1 MENYT
6 VMWHSRS
13 SGKAADI
20 TSRCGSIATTDDIT
34 SLAVTMS
41 VDVQQSSV
49 DANFPVLGIA
59 CGDRIL
65 FYKDGK
71 LTLDGQVETVSGD
84 FRTKIQLSVT
94 DDGVILT
101 KNDIIIQFNGIAA
114 DKAIR
119 QLCARLG
126 ITAASIPSMSTRIT
140 HIYHDAVSTVLQN
153 ILDTVTAETGTEYFV
168 RVRSGALYVI
178 PYGKKPVSATYKPA
192 GNLAAFSIQ
201 NEPGSLTVKWST
213 EDLRNAVQI
222 YSDQNDS
229 VSVLAK
235 ASDANSIAKYG
246 QRVKVDTFSDSD
258 GSTAA
263 QKARTLLKQMNKVT
277 EEITL
282 HTYGADNVTAGVVLA
297 FKEAEFTGNFLITA
311 VTHNYCHPHTMD
323 LTVKRVS

>member
-6 VMWHSRS
+6 VLWHSRS
-13 SGKAADI
+13 TGKATDI
-20 TSRCGSIATTDDIT
+20 TSRCGSISTTDDIT

-41 VDVQQSSV
+41 MDVQQSSI

-71 LTLDGQVETVSGD
+71 LTMDGQVETASGD
-84 FRTKIQLSVT
+84 YRTKLQLSVT

-101 KNDIIIQFNGIAA
+101 KNDVIIQFNGIAA
-114 DKAIR
+114 DKAVR

-126 ITAASIPSMSTRIT
+126 ITVGSIPAMSTRIT
-140 HIYHDAVSTVLQN
+140 HIYHDSVSTVLQD
-153 ILDTVTAETGTEYFV
+153 ILDAVTAETGTEYFI
-168 RVRSGALYVI
+168 RVRSGALHVI
-178 PYGKKPVSATYKPA
+178 PYGKKPVTATYKPA
-192 GNLAAFSIQ
+192 GNLAAFPIQ
-201 NEPGSLTVKWST
+201 SEPGSLTVKWSI
-213 EDLRNAVQI
+213 EDLHNAVQI

-235 ASDANSIAKYG
+235 ASDAASIARYG

-263 QKARTLLKQMNKVT
+263 QKARTLLKQLNTVT
-277 EEITL
+277 EEISL

-297 FKEAEFTGNFLITA
+297 FKEAEFTGNFLVTA
-311 VTHNYCHPHTMD
+311 VTHTYSHPHTMD

>member
-6 VMWHSRS
+6 IMWHSRS
-13 SGKAADI
+13 SGKTADI
-20 TSRCGSIATTDDIT
+20 TSRCGGISTTDDIT

-41 VDVQQSSV
+41 MDVQQSSV
-49 DANFPVLGIA
+49 DANFPTLGIA

-71 LTLDGQVETVSGD
+71 LTMDGQVEAVSGD
-84 FRTKIQLSVT
+84 YRTKLQLSIT

-101 KNDIIIQFNGIAA
+101 KNDVIIQFNGVSA

-119 QLCARLG
+119 QLCARLK
-126 ITAASIPSMSTRIT
+126 ITAGNIPAMSTRIT
-140 HIYHDAVSTVLQN
+140 HIYHDAVSTVLQG
-153 ILDTVTAETGTEYFV
+153 ILDTVTAETGTKYFV
-168 RVRSGALYVI
+168 RVRSGALHVI

-192 GNLAAFSIQ
+192 GNLAAFPIQ
-201 NEPGSLTVKWST
+201 SEPGSLTVKWSV

-222 YSDQNDS
+222 YSDQDKS

-235 ASDANSIAKYG
+235 ALDAASIARYG

-263 QKARTLLKQMNKVT
+263 QKAKTLLKQLNTVT
-277 EEITL
+277 EEISL
-282 HTYGADNVTAGVVLA
+282 HTYGADNVTAGVALA
-297 FKEAEFTGNFLITA
+297 FKEAEFTGNFLVTA
-311 VTHNYCHPHTMD
+311 VTHTYGHPHTMD